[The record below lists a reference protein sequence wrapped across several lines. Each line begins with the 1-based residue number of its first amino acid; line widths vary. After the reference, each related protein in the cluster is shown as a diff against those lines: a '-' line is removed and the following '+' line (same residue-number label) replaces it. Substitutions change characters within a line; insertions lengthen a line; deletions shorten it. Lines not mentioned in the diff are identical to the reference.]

1 MRRAIY
7 SMRRLFAQPSFT
19 AKDQIVLVSAAA
31 GIALLSALPFALAP
45 YNLLTLRDA
54 MTFGILAVSFDY
66 IWGKAKILTLGH
78 GVFFGLGAYGLAVS
92 NTMLEFST
100 IEGILTGVAC
110 AIVLASVAGYFLI
123 FAGVRLHFFAIIT
136 IAILLIVGQV
146 VNSWATVTGGDVGIL
161 GIPGLRFSIFGSE
174 FDLSNGSRS
183 YWFVLA
189 ALVLTTSGL
198 WIACRGNYG
207 KILCAIGTNEFRA
220 TTLGYD
226 TSIYMLLAFTV
237 SAGLAAVSG
246 AIYAATVGVVAPDL
260 FSPLLSTQII
270 LWVAI
275 GGRGTLVGP
284 VLAAILFTRAQ
295 QEISAY
301 STTLWPFMAGV
312 IFLTLIMFAP
322 DGLPGLA
329 IRLWPAIRMFKSSA
343 GARHEC

>member
-1 MRRAIY
+1 MRVVSSI
-7 SMRRLFAQPSFT
+7 RRLFAQPSLT
-19 AKDQIVLVSAAA
+19 VKDKIALASAVT
-31 GIALLSALPFALAP
+31 GIALLSALPFALSP
-45 YNLLTLRDA
+45 YSLLTLRDA

-66 IWGKAKILTLGH
+66 IWGKAKVLTLGH
-78 GVFFGLGAYGLAVS
+78 GVFFGLGAYGLAIS
-92 NTMLEFST
+92 GTMLGFST
-100 IEGILTGVAC
+100 SEGILTGVAF
-110 AIVLASVAGYFLI
+110 ATLLAGIVGYFLI

-161 GIPGLRFSIFGSE
+161 GIPGLHFSLFGRG
-174 FDLSNGSRS
+174 FDLSSAPSS

-189 ALVLTTSGL
+189 TLVVATFGL
-198 WIACRGNYG
+198 WVACRGNYG
-207 KILCAIGTNEFRA
+207 KILSAFGTNEFRA

-226 TSIYMLLAFTV
+226 TSLYMLLAFTV

-275 GGRGTLVGP
+275 GGRGTLIGP
-284 VLAAILFTRAQ
+284 VLAAILFTRLQ

-301 STTLWPFMAGV
+301 STTLWPFIAGV

-329 IRLWPAIRMFKSSA
+329 ARLWPAIRTFKSSV